1 MSEHQ
6 IHQFP
11 ISYTLVF
18 LTMLFSPVVSSL
30 LFVALARSAPTVRR
44 DHLVARKLL
53 GSSFGVPGNATYDYV
68 VVGGGNAG
76 LTVAARLAEDP
87 GISVA
92 VVEAGSFYE
101 IENGNLSQI
110 PAYDTSW
117 TGKDPQDV
125 NRVDWGFVTEPQ
137 KVGSDAHANYT
148 LRI

>member
-1 MSEHQ
+1 
-6 IHQFP
+6 
-11 ISYTLVF
+11 
-18 LTMLFSPVVSSL
+18 MLFSPFAFSL
-30 LFVALARSAPTVRR
+30 LFVTLVRSAPTVGR
-44 DHLVARKLL
+44 DHLFARKLL

-76 LTVAARLAEDP
+76 LTVAARLAENP
-87 GISVA
+87 AISVA
-92 VVEAGSFYE
+92 VIEAGSFYE
-101 IENGNLSQI
+101 VENGNLSQI

-137 KVGSDAHANYT
+137 EVCYSACAHYT